1 MSRYILKRMLFFIPT
16 LILISLLAF
25 IISINAPGDPVDR
38 MVSISQSGGD
48 LQLEPQNLQ
57 EQKMVV
63 RKQLGLDLPVFY
75 INVSNIATP
84 DTLYKIAD
92 ANERNALKRLIA
104 QNGNWQL
111 ISDYNSALHNLYT
124 SFQNI
129 QLDSVS
135 VAPVSHADAV
145 SETNNGIVA
154 VKALLISYD
163 TEIIESR
170 ISTLEKIYTD
180 NPFLNS
186 DIALV
191 NDVRNK
197 YVALQENKS
206 LWKNYIPQLHWHSN
220 NQYHR
225 WIFGDGNWLTGKN
238 ALNSKGIIRGDM
250 GISYT
255 TKLPVSNIIRSRIG
269 WSLFFTFT
277 SVLLAYLISIPIGLK
292 AAAKKN
298 GLFDRSSTVIL
309 FVLYS
314 MPVFWTATLL
324 LMTFANPDILKIF
337 PASGVQPVEGI
348 PKDASFFEM
357 IRIHIPYL
365 ILPTICYTYAQL
377 AFLSRITRVSAL
389 EIISMDYI
397 RTAQAKGLSE
407 NKVLYKHVF
416 RNALLPIIT
425 VFSNIFPAAI
435 GGSVIL
441 ETIFTIPG
449 MGREI
454 IQAIYN
460 QDYPVIV
467 SVFTI
472 TGVLTLLGY
481 LIADIL
487 YSIADPRITY
497 NK

>member
-1 MSRYILKRMLFFIPT
+1 MRRYILKRMLFFIPT

-75 INVSNIATP
+75 ITVSNIATP

-92 ANERNALKRLIA
+92 ANERKALKRLIA

-111 ISDYNSALHNLYT
+111 INNYNSALQHLFA
-124 SFQNI
+124 SFKNI
-129 QLDSVS
+129 KLDSIS
-135 VAPVSHADAV
+135 VAPVSHGEAV
-145 SETNNGIVA
+145 SETNNAIVA
-154 VKALLISYD
+154 VRALLISHD
-163 TEIIESR
+163 PEIIESR
-170 ISTLEKIYTD
+170 LRTLVKIYSE

-186 DIALV
+186 DVALV
-191 NDVRNK
+191 DDIRNK
-197 YVALQENKS
+197 YAALQENKT
-206 LWKNYIPQLHWHSN
+206 LWKNYIPQLHWHTN

-238 ALNSKGIIRGDM
+238 AVNSKGIIRGDM

-277 SVLLAYLISIPIGLK
+277 SVLLAYLISIPIGLN

-407 NKVLYKHVF
+407 NKVLY
-416 RNALLPIIT
+416 
-425 VFSNIFPAAI
+425 
-435 GGSVIL
+435 
-441 ETIFTIPG
+441 
-449 MGREI
+449 
-454 IQAIYN
+454 
-460 QDYPVIV
+460 
-467 SVFTI
+467 
-472 TGVLTLLGY
+472 
-481 LIADIL
+481 
-487 YSIADPRITY
+487 
-497 NK
+497 

>member
-38 MVSISQSGGD
+38 MVSISQTGGD
-48 LQLEPQNLQ
+48 LQLEPQNLL
-57 EQKMVV
+57 EQKREV

-75 INVSNIATP
+75 FTVSSIATP
-84 DTLYKIAD
+84 DTLYRIAD
-92 ANERNALKRLIA
+92 REERYALKRLIA
-104 QNGNWQL
+104 QYGNWPV
-111 ISDYNSALHNLYT
+111 ISRYNTALHSLYNA
-124 SFQNI
+124 FGAI
-129 QLDSVS
+129 RLDSAS
-135 VAPVSHADAV
+135 VAPVSQVEAV
-145 SETNNGIVA
+145 SASNDAIAAVRNLLIAHDPVFIALRIDTLIKIMNGYPFLASAASLANAVGDSYAALETNKTA
-154 VKALLISYD
+154 
-163 TEIIESR
+163 
-170 ISTLEKIYTD
+170 
-180 NPFLNS
+180 
-186 DIALV
+186 
-191 NDVRNK
+191 
-197 YVALQENKS
+197 
-206 LWKNYIPQLHWHSN
+206 WKNYIPRVHWHGN

-225 WIFGDGNWLTGKN
+225 WIFGDGNWLTGN
-238 ALNSKGIIRGDM
+238 GAVYSKGIIRGDL
-250 GISYT
+250 GISYI
-255 TKLPVSNIIRSRIG
+255 TKLPVADIIRSRIG

-277 SVLLAYLISIPIGLK
+277 SVCIAYLISIPIGLK
-292 AAAKKN
+292 SARNKN
-298 GLFDRSSTVIL
+298 GLFDRSSTVLL

-314 MPVFWTATLL
+314 LPVFWTATLL
-324 LMTFANPDILKIF
+324 LMAFANPDVLKLF
-337 PASGVQPVEGI
+337 PASGVQPAEGI
-348 PKDASFFEM
+348 PDGMGFFDTVR
-357 IRIHIPYL
+357 IRLPYL
-365 ILPTICYTYAQL
+365 VLPTICYTYAQL

-389 EIISMDYI
+389 EIIAMDYI
-397 RTAQAKGLSE
+397 RTAHAKGLSDTR
-407 NKVLYKHVF
+407 VLYKHVF

-481 LIADIL
+481 LLADIL
-487 YSIADPRITY
+487 YSIADPRITFT
-497 NK
+497 K

>member
-292 AAAKKN
+292 AAAKK
-298 GLFDRSSTVIL
+298 
-309 FVLYS
+309 
-314 MPVFWTATLL
+314 
-324 LMTFANPDILKIF
+324 
-337 PASGVQPVEGI
+337 
-348 PKDASFFEM
+348 
-357 IRIHIPYL
+357 
-365 ILPTICYTYAQL
+365 
-377 AFLSRITRVSAL
+377 
-389 EIISMDYI
+389 MDC
-397 RTAQAKGLSE
+397 
-407 NKVLYKHVF
+407 
-416 RNALLPIIT
+416 
-425 VFSNIFPAAI
+425 
-435 GGSVIL
+435 
-441 ETIFTIPG
+441 
-449 MGREI
+449 
-454 IQAIYN
+454 
-460 QDYPVIV
+460 
-467 SVFTI
+467 
-472 TGVLTLLGY
+472 
-481 LIADIL
+481 LIA
-487 YSIADPRITY
+487 AVQ
-497 NK
+497 